1 MNRKTSTGLILGGA
15 LIVAAGYG
23 ATATQAA
30 TPPAAPHSSTMVMG
44 HGMVM
49 GHTVY
54 RASGPVITIKDYTFH
69 APKHVKKGAT
79 VTVTN
84 KDGFTHTVT
93 SNDGL
98 FSVRIHA
105 KSSRTF
111 KAPGK
116 SGSYKFHCKIH
127 HTMHGTLHVG

>member
-30 TPPAAPHSSTMVMG
+30 TPPAPAHSSTMVMG

-49 GHTVY
+49 GHTTY
-54 RASGPVITIKDYTFH
+54 RATGPVITISNYTFH

-93 SNDGL
+93 NRASL
-98 FSVRIHA
+98 FSVRVPGH
-105 KSSRTF
+105 SSRTF
-111 KAPGK
+111 KAPSTAGA
-116 SGSYKFHCKIH
+116 YKFHCKIH
-127 HTMHGTLHVG
+127 SSMHGTLHVG

>member
-23 ATATQAA
+23 ASASQA
-30 TPPAAPHSSTMVMG
+30 AAPHVSGHDSAHTSS
-44 HGMVM
+44 MVM

-54 RASGPVITIKDYTFH
+54 RASGPVVTIKGYAFH
-69 APKHVKKGAT
+69 APLSVRKGAT

-84 KDGFTHTVT
+84 RDGVTHTLT
-93 SNDGL
+93 NNAGL
-98 FSVRIHA
+98 FGVRVPAH
-105 KSSRTF
+105 SSRTF

-116 SGSYKFHCKIH
+116 AGSYRFHCKLH
-127 HTMHGTLHVG
+127 SSMTGTLKVG